1 MKKTVAFAVAGTML
15 AVAGLAQAAGR
26 PGEEIYNKTCKV
38 CHEAGIAGSPKFG
51 DKAAWEPRIAKGMDA
66 LMASAVTGTAK
77 GMPPK
82 GTCMDCDDAELKG
95 AIEFMVSKAK

>member
-1 MKKTVAFAVAGTML
+1 MKKTVAFAVAGAML

-26 PGEEIYNKTCKV
+26 SGEEIYNKTCKV